1 MFDFEVGSKVRV
13 IDQDISGTVLA
24 IHADTNEVVIAD
36 DGSEYGEHDN
46 QLVFRPSD
54 LAKGE
59 NNG

>member
-1 MFDFEVGSKVRV
+1 MSDFEVGSKVRV

-36 DGSEYGEHDN
+36 DGSEYGEPDN

-59 NNG
+59 DNE